1 MISMNETPRRVLLMA
16 ALTFTLA
23 TAFLGATKRDFQ
35 TGKLVSVTEDE
46 ELSKGT
52 SFRWAVFTVQ
62 VGDLVYTARGGRVR
76 RRSGDLGQGLIVGD
90 AVQVA
95 LDGSDHLILL
105 KPDGKELKIKITKRA
120 RAQ

>member
-1 MISMNETPRRVLLMA
+1 MHKTVREVSLMV
-16 ALTFTLA
+16 ALAFTLA
-23 TAFLGATKRDFQ
+23 TTFLGATRRDFRP
-35 TGKLVSVTEDE
+35 GKLVSVTEDE
-46 ELSKGT
+46 ELTKGT
-52 SFRWAVFTVQ
+52 SYRWAVFTVQ
-62 VGDLVYTARGGRVR
+62 IGDLVYTARGGRVR
-76 RRSGDLGQGLIVGD
+76 RRSGDLAKGLIIGD